1 MNHRSRLTP
10 GLAVLLI
17 GCAGAATD
25 EQPAGPPAF
34 VARDSAGVL
43 IAENSDSSWTQQTAW
58 RIEQN
63 PTLEIG
69 SRSGDV
75 PGTDFG
81 RIGPVLRFPDGRIA
95 VGDIQALEIRL
106 FSPDGDYLGTWARR
120 GAGPGELQR
129 LDRLALIG
137 GDSLVARN
145 DGIFRHDIF
154 GPNGVWGR
162 TVRAPPS
169 SWLRGGG
176 GAVAWLA
183 DGAFI
188 QGPANID
195 RRNLPSGRQTL
206 MGEYHLFDSVGEHSA
221 NLGRLPERWVEKHD
235 GVALPTTVSY
245 GPRAQIADAGDGLWY
260 GFPSTFELRHIG
272 TGGVD
277 RIVRRDWVPEAIP
290 QHLKEQYQTWFE
302 SQHPIRSGLDPGI
315 LPEIVLLRRAEAELR
330 SSGSTRTQQ
339 LVFADSLPAFVE
351 VVAAR
356 GGGVW
361 VHVAATV
368 SELLASGPTNI
379 SSNRWTVFDPDGRW
393 LGTVTAPA
401 GLRIHEIGPDYV
413 MGVWQDELGVQYVRV
428 HRLSRPP
435 DR

>member
-1 MNHRSRLTP
+1 MNQGPRRTP
-10 GLAVLLI
+10 ALAVLLI

-34 VARDSAGVL
+34 VVRDSAGVL
-43 IAENSDSSWTQQTAW
+43 IFENSDSSWTQQTAW
-58 RIEQN
+58 RIEQD

-95 VGDIQALEIRL
+95 VGDIQALEIRV
-106 FSPDGDYLGTWARR
+106 FSPEGDYLGTWARR

-154 GPNGVWGR
+154 GPDGVWGR
-162 TVRAPPS
+162 TVLAPPS

-188 QGPANID
+188 HGPANID
-195 RRNLPSGRQTL
+195 QRDLHSVRQTL

-221 NLGRLPERWVEKHD
+221 NLGRLPDRWVEKHD
-235 GVALPTTVSY
+235 GVVLPTTVSY
-245 GPRAQIADAGDGLWY
+245 GPLARIADAGDGLWY

-277 RIVRRDWVPEAIP
+277 RIVRRDWVPDAIP
-290 QHLKEQYQTWFE
+290 QHLKERYRTWFE
-302 SQHPIRSGLDPGI
+302 AQHTIRSGLDPGI
-315 LPEIVLLRRAEAELR
+315 LPEIVLLRRAEAMLR
-330 SSGSTRTQQ
+330 SQGSTRPQQ

-351 VVAAR
+351 VVAAH

-361 VHVAATV
+361 VRMAASV
-368 SELLASGPTNI
+368 SELLASEPTNI

-413 MGVWQDELGVQYVRV
+413 MGVREDELGVQYVRV